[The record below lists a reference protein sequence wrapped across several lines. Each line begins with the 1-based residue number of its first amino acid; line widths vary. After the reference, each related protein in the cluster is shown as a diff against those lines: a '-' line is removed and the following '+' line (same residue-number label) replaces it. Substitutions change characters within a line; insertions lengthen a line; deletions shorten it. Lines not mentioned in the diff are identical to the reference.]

1 MPPGDKADAPHVN
14 ALSWEETTVRRT
26 GSGDQG
32 AARGSTAVVLKV
44 FLGVLGVIVLLGL
57 TGYGLGWFQEAAE
70 VSREEFGPRAVLQ
83 KYEWFKDASA
93 QLDKKQADI
102 GVYESR
108 LDALEAAYDGVGRA
122 EWDRVDKQQSNLWRA
137 ELAGVIASY
146 NGLAAEYN
154 AEMSKFNWRFANVGD
169 LPRGATQALPREYR
183 PYEER

>member
-1 MPPGDKADAPHVN
+1 M
-14 ALSWEETTVRRT
+14 RRT

-32 AARGSTAVVLKV
+32 TARGSTAVVLKV
-44 FLGVLGVIVLLGL
+44 FLGVLAATVLLWL
-57 TGYGLGWFQEAAE
+57 TGYSLGWFQEAAE
-70 VSREEFGPRAVLQ
+70 VSREEFGPRALLQ

-93 QLDKKQADI
+93 QLDKKQVDI
-102 GVYESR
+102 RVYEAR
-108 LDALEAAYDGVGRA
+108 LEALEAAYDGMQRSD
-122 EWDRVDKQQSNLWRA
+122 WDRVDKQQGNLWQA
-137 ELAGVIASY
+137 ELAGVISSY

>member
-1 MPPGDKADAPHVN
+1 MRQEGSDRGPM
-14 ALSWEETTVRRT
+14 ALVLK
-26 GSGDQG
+26 GSLSVL
-32 AARGSTAVVLKV
+32 AAVVL
-44 FLGVLGVIVLLGL
+44 ISI

-70 VSREEFGPRAVLQ
+70 VSREEFGPRALLQ

-122 EWDRVDKQQSNLWRA
+122 DWDRVDKQQSNLWRA

>member
-1 MPPGDKADAPHVN
+1 M
-14 ALSWEETTVRRT
+14 RRT
-26 GSGDQG
+26 ESGDQG
-32 AARGSTAVVLKV
+32 GMTRGATAVVLKV
-44 FLGVLGVIVLLGL
+44 FLGVLGAIVLLWL
-57 TGYGLGWFQEAAE
+57 MGYGLGWFQEAAE
-70 VSREEFGPRAVLQ
+70 VSREEFGPRALLQ
-83 KYEWFKDASA
+83 RYEWFKDASA

-183 PYEER
+183 PYEET